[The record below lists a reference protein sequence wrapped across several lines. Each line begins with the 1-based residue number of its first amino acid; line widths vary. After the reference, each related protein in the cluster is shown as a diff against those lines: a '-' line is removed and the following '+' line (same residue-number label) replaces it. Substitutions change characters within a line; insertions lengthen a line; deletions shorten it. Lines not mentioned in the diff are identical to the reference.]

1 MILVSSKSEQPNEM
15 NKRICKLK
23 IFRKFT
29 NLILILVMPVL
40 LSSAQSFFKDLNQ
53 TEVLPA
59 DESFIFNA
67 YKLSENRIIL
77 TWVMKENCFLYKDKF
92 EIYAMN
98 EELIA
103 DVTSGDSVRIDD
115 IYFGD
120 VDVYFESI
128 SQEVEVKNDLQ
139 EIKVS
144 YQGCNEKGFC
154 YPLIT
159 KKVDLKDINQI

>member
-1 MILVSSKSEQPNEM
+1 MK
-15 NKRICKLK
+15 KK
-23 IFRKFT
+23 T
-29 NLILILVMPVL
+29 LIQKNFIEF
-40 LSSAQSFFKDLNQ
+40 SFFIILLFIPFLSISSQEFFDKLNQ
-53 TEVLPA
+53 SEVLPP
-59 DESFIFNA
+59 DEAFIFSA
-67 YKLSENRIIL
+67 YKQNENRIIL
-77 TWVMKENCFLYKDKF
+77 SWVMKENCFLYKDKF
-92 EIYAMN
+92 EINAMN

-159 KKVDLKDINQI
+159 KKVDLKDLNQI

>member
-1 MILVSSKSEQPNEM
+1 MK
-15 NKRICKLK
+15 KK
-23 IFRKFT
+23 T
-29 NLILILVMPVL
+29 LIQKNFIEF
-40 LSSAQSFFKDLNQ
+40 SFFIILLFIPFLSISSQEFFDKLNQ
-53 TEVLPA
+53 SEVLPP
-59 DESFIFNA
+59 DEAFIFSA
-67 YKLSENRIIL
+67 YKQNENRIIL
-77 TWVMKENCFLYKDKF
+77 SWVMKENCFLYKDKF

-120 VDVYFESI
+120 VDVYFDSI
-128 SQEVEVKNDLQ
+128 SQKVEVKNDLQ
-139 EIKVS
+139 EINVS

-159 KKVDLKDINQI
+159 KKVDLKDLNQI

>member
-1 MILVSSKSEQPNEM
+1 VK
-15 NKRICKLK
+15 KK
-23 IFRKFT
+23 T
-29 NLILILVMPVL
+29 LIQKNFIEF
-40 LSSAQSFFKDLNQ
+40 SFFIILLFIPFLSISSQEFFDKLNQ
-53 TEVLPA
+53 SEVLPP
-59 DESFIFNA
+59 DEAFIFSA
-67 YKLSENRIIL
+67 YKQNENRIIL
-77 TWVMKENCFLYKDKF
+77 SWVMKENCFLYKDKF

-120 VDVYFESI
+120 VDVYFDSI
-128 SQEVEVKNDLQ
+128 SQKVEVKNDLQ
-139 EIKVS
+139 EINVS

-159 KKVDLKDINQI
+159 KKVDLKDLNQI

>member
-1 MILVSSKSEQPNEM
+1 MK
-15 NKRICKLK
+15 KK
-23 IFRKFT
+23 T
-29 NLILILVMPVL
+29 LIQKNFIEF
-40 LSSAQSFFKDLNQ
+40 SFFIILLFIPFLSISSQEFFDKLNQ
-53 TEVLPA
+53 SEVLPP
-59 DESFIFNA
+59 DEAFIFSA
-67 YKLSENRIIL
+67 YKQNENRIIL
-77 TWVMKENCFLYKDKF
+77 SWVMKENCFLYKDKF

-98 EELIA
+98 EELNA
-103 DVTSGDSVRIDD
+103 DITSGDSIRIDD

-159 KKVDLKDINQI
+159 KKVDLKDLNQI

>member
-1 MILVSSKSEQPNEM
+1 MK
-15 NKRICKLK
+15 KK
-23 IFRKFT
+23 T
-29 NLILILVMPVL
+29 LIQKNFIEF
-40 LSSAQSFFKDLNQ
+40 SFFIILLFIPFLSISSQEFFDKLNQ
-53 TEVLPA
+53 SEVLPP
-59 DESFIFNA
+59 DEAFIFSA
-67 YKLSENRIIL
+67 YKQNENRIIL
-77 TWVMKENCFLYKDKF
+77 SWVMKENCFLYKDKF

-120 VDVYFESI
+120 VDVYFDSI

-139 EIKVS
+139 EINVS

-159 KKVDLKDINQI
+159 KKVDLKDLNQI

>member
-1 MILVSSKSEQPNEM
+1 VK
-15 NKRICKLK
+15 KK
-23 IFRKFT
+23 T
-29 NLILILVMPVL
+29 LIQKNFIEF
-40 LSSAQSFFKDLNQ
+40 SFFIILLFIPFLSISSQEFFDKLNQ
-53 TEVLPA
+53 SEVLPP
-59 DESFIFNA
+59 DEAFIFSA
-67 YKLSENRIIL
+67 YKQNENRIIL
-77 TWVMKENCFLYKDKF
+77 SWVMKENCFLYKDKF

-103 DVTSGDSVRIDD
+103 DITSGDSIRIDD

>member
-1 MILVSSKSEQPNEM
+1 MK
-15 NKRICKLK
+15 KK
-23 IFRKFT
+23 T
-29 NLILILVMPVL
+29 LIQKNFIEF
-40 LSSAQSFFKDLNQ
+40 SFFIILLFIPFLSISSQEFFDKLNQ
-53 TEVLPA
+53 SEVLPP
-59 DESFIFNA
+59 DEAFIFSA
-67 YKLSENRIIL
+67 YKQNENRIIL
-77 TWVMKENCFLYKDKF
+77 SWVMKENCFLYKDKF

-98 EELIA
+98 EELNA
-103 DVTSGDSVRIDD
+103 DITSGDSIRIDD

-159 KKVDLKDINQI
+159 KKVYLKDLNQI

>member
-1 MILVSSKSEQPNEM
+1 MFWDLKSEQL
-15 NKRICKLK
+15 NKVKK
-23 IFRKFT
+23 KT
-29 NLILILVMPVL
+29 LIQKNFIEF
-40 LSSAQSFFKDLNQ
+40 SFFIILLFIPFLSISSQEFFDKLNQ
-53 TEVLPA
+53 SEVLPP
-59 DESFIFNA
+59 DEAFIFSA
-67 YKLSENRIIL
+67 YKQNENRIIL
-77 TWVMKENCFLYKDKF
+77 SWVMKENCFLYKDKF

-159 KKVDLKDINQI
+159 KKVDLKDLNQI

>member
-1 MILVSSKSEQPNEM
+1 VK
-15 NKRICKLK
+15 KK
-23 IFRKFT
+23 T
-29 NLILILVMPVL
+29 LIQKNFIEF
-40 LSSAQSFFKDLNQ
+40 SFFIILLFIPFLSISSQEFFDKLNQ
-53 TEVLPA
+53 SEVLPP
-59 DESFIFNA
+59 DEAFIFSA
-67 YKLSENRIIL
+67 YKQNENRIIL
-77 TWVMKENCFLYKDKF
+77 SWVMKENCFLYKDKF
-92 EIYAMN
+92 EINAMN

-159 KKVDLKDINQI
+159 KKVDLKDLNQI

>member
-1 MILVSSKSEQPNEM
+1 MKKKTLIQKNFIEFSFFIILLFIPFLSISSQEFFDKLNQSE
-15 NKRICKLK
+15 
-23 IFRKFT
+23 
-29 NLILILVMPVL
+29 VL
-40 LSSAQSFFKDLNQ
+40 L
-53 TEVLPA
+53 P
-59 DESFIFNA
+59 DEAFIFSA
-67 YKLSENRIIL
+67 YKQNENRIIL
-77 TWVMKENCFLYKDKF
+77 SWVMKENCFLYKDKF

-120 VDVYFESI
+120 VDVYFDSI

-159 KKVDLKDINQI
+159 KKVYLKDLNQI

>member
-1 MILVSSKSEQPNEM
+1 VK
-15 NKRICKLK
+15 KK
-23 IFRKFT
+23 T
-29 NLILILVMPVL
+29 LIQKNFIEF
-40 LSSAQSFFKDLNQ
+40 SFFIILLFIPFLSISSQEFFDKLNQ
-53 TEVLPA
+53 SEVLPP
-59 DESFIFNA
+59 DEAFIFSA
-67 YKLSENRIIL
+67 YKQNENRIIL
-77 TWVMKENCFLYKDKF
+77 SWVMKENCFLYKDKF

-98 EELIA
+98 EELNA
-103 DVTSGDSVRIDD
+103 DITSGDSIRIDD

-159 KKVDLKDINQI
+159 KKVDLKDLNQI

>member
-1 MILVSSKSEQPNEM
+1 MK
-15 NKRICKLK
+15 KK
-23 IFRKFT
+23 T
-29 NLILILVMPVL
+29 LIQKNFIEF
-40 LSSAQSFFKDLNQ
+40 SFFIILLFIPFLSISSQEFFDKLNQ
-53 TEVLPA
+53 SEVLPP
-59 DESFIFNA
+59 DEAFIFSA
-67 YKLSENRIIL
+67 YKQNENRIIL
-77 TWVMKENCFLYKDKF
+77 SWVMKENCFLYKDKF

-98 EELIA
+98 EELNA
-103 DVTSGDSVRIDD
+103 DVTSGDSIRIDD

-159 KKVDLKDINQI
+159 KKVDLKHLNQI

>member
-1 MILVSSKSEQPNEM
+1 MKKKTLIQKNFIEFSFFIILLFIPFLSISSQEFFDKLNQSE
-15 NKRICKLK
+15 
-23 IFRKFT
+23 
-29 NLILILVMPVL
+29 VL
-40 LSSAQSFFKDLNQ
+40 L
-53 TEVLPA
+53 P
-59 DESFIFNA
+59 DEAFIFSA
-67 YKLSENRIIL
+67 YKQNENRIIL
-77 TWVMKENCFLYKDKF
+77 SWVMKENCFLYKDKF

-98 EELIA
+98 EELNA
-103 DVTSGDSVRIDD
+103 DITSGDSIRIDD

-128 SQEVEVKNDLQ
+128 SQEIEVKNDLQ

-159 KKVDLKDINQI
+159 KKVYLKDLNQI